1 MVWTQE
7 YQYFVERDRPGV
19 GSSEKNCCWCP
30 MFRQP
35 DSLWRWLPLRL
46 SKRQPP
52 TTVLF
57 RTTLTRTI
65 TFYECVTTYRKV
77 WVCGCLA
84 VCTVK
89 SFYKIRHRINS
100 LLQRGK
106 VLKTVKY
113 AAKKIPVRCKQVAL
127 KGAYTC
133 GNWKEILGVSL
144 CLTF

>member
-1 MVWTQE
+1 MTSTQVVQTSATNNSSFQN
-7 YQYFVERDRPGV
+7 YNHPDDHILRMRNYISKGLSMRMFV
-19 GSSEKNCCWCP
+19 C
-30 MFRQP
+30 F
-35 DSLWRWLPLRL
+35 
-46 SKRQPP
+46 
-52 TTVLF
+52 
-57 RTTLTRTI
+57 
-65 TFYECVTTYRKV
+65 
-77 WVCGCLA
+77 
-84 VCTVK
+84 CTVK

-133 GNWKEILGVSL
+133 GNWKEILGVGL